1 MTKNVYMA
9 IFIAVACLCLLMI
22 CLIPGVPGAA
32 AGSDILF
39 GDVNGDDQI
48 NVADAIILLRH
59 IVGLND
65 LEPDQIGRANVSA
78 SYDAAGNPTLDVSD
92 AILVL
97 RQIVGL
103 TSEFPAQSAAFFT
116 CFSLDLPEEAVQI
129 DLTAQTVTLMVP
141 YCAGSLE
148 GKTAL
153 FGLPYGA
160 SAWAVGI
167 TPRSGITHPDFRNPV
182 PYVIM
187 APDGSTAAW
196 TVSVRRYG
204 EASGCWSREGIPPMY
219 FTSKFRVSVLDLEC
233 ATHYEVYAEDNG
245 GEMVLLSGPDE
256 EGDDGED
263 DDEDG
268 DDKNDRFAIEEPL
281 IYATIILG
289 CPAKL
294 EVRFYDGADS
304 ATPVAVARCS
314 GTKNATAGE
323 LIFNP

>member
-1 MTKNVYMA
+1 MSKKIYKA

-48 NVADAIILLRH
+48 NVADAITLLRH

-65 LEPDQIGRANVSA
+65 LEPDEIGRANVSA

-160 SAWAVGI
+160 SVMVEDVLQ
-167 TPRSGITHPDFRNPV
+167 TSGATHPDFRDPV
-182 PYVIM
+182 PYKII

-314 GTKNATAGE
+314 GTKNATAGD
-323 LIFNP
+323 LIF

>member
-1 MTKNVYMA
+1 MA
-9 IFIAVACLCLLMI
+9 IFVAVACLCLLMI
-22 CLIPGVPGAA
+22 CLIPGCRVRRWQRY
-32 AGSDILF
+32 SF

-148 GKTAL
+148 GKTP
-153 FGLPYGA
+153 GLPCSA
-160 SAWAVGI
+160 SAWAVGYN
-167 TPRSGITHPDFRNPV
+167 PRS
-182 PYVIM
+182 
-187 APDGSTAAW
+187 
-196 TVSVRRYG
+196 
-204 EASGCWSREGIPPMY
+204 
-219 FTSKFRVSVLDLEC
+219 TS
-233 ATHYEVYAEDNG
+233 H
-245 GEMVLLSGPDE
+245 
-256 EGDDGED
+256 
-263 DDEDG
+263 
-268 DDKNDRFAIEEPL
+268 IL
-281 IYATIILG
+281 I
-289 CPAKL
+289 
-294 EVRFYDGADS
+294 S
-304 ATPVAVARCS
+304 ATLSP
-314 GTKNATAGE
+314 T
-323 LIFNP
+323 